1 MIRKVLLAKYPHQRE
16 ENSSNPSRR
25 LSKQSSQCRTRL
37 SLKRMKQDSSLF
49 LQDETSSDTT
59 NDISSPK
66 DIKLSNLRLGDMID
80 RGCFSSV
87 HDIQYDIK
95 GNSAISNV
103 ESSSVQSSRD
113 DFVIKRARSS
123 LAWDARIESIV
134 SLAKEAQFLAQ
145 LSHEHIINMEGTI
158 GDPGNDD
165 YYLILERMTSTLSKE
180 MKRWRK
186 EQNFGYNQSKKS
198 KQEAL
203 LHRLDVGRQICI
215 AMKYLHENM
224 VVFRDLK
231 PDNVGFDK
239 NHGKVKLFDFGLA
252 KELKVRDQVSEN
264 NYKNTQYVGTR
275 RYMAPEVFNSDT
287 YGLAVDVYSFGI
299 LLWELF
305 TLKIAF
311 DGLTI
316 FQHSD
321 FAYNRNGRPR
331 ILFG

>member
-1 MIRKVLLAKYPHQRE
+1 
-16 ENSSNPSRR
+16 
-25 LSKQSSQCRTRL
+25 
-37 SLKRMKQDSSLF
+37 
-49 LQDETSSDTT
+49 
-59 NDISSPK
+59 
-66 DIKLSNLRLGDMID
+66 
-80 RGCFSSV
+80 
-87 HDIQYDIK
+87 
-95 GNSAISNV
+95 
-103 ESSSVQSSRD
+103 
-113 DFVIKRARSS
+113 
-123 LAWDARIESIV
+123 
-134 SLAKEAQFLAQ
+134 
-145 LSHEHIINMEGTI
+145 
-158 GDPGNDD
+158 
-165 YYLILERMTSTLSKE
+165 

-186 EQNFGYNQSKKS
+186 EKNFGYNQSKKS
-198 KQEAL
+198 KKEAL

-239 NHGKVKLFDFGLA
+239 NDGKVKLFDFGLA

-264 NYKNTQYVGTR
+264 NYKNTQFVGTR

-321 FAYNRNGRPR
+321 FAYHRNGRPR
-331 ILFG
+331 ILFGWPTSIKNLVKRSWSANPEDRPDFQFIMNELVEYRIKKENEEAPRG